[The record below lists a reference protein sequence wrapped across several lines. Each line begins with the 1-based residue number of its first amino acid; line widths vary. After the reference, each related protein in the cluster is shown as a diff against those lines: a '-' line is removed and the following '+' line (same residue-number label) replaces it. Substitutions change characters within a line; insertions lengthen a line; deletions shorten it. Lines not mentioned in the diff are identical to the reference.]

1 MIRAWV
7 LFALTLSLPLSGFS
21 AEVPI
26 PAPPQLGAK
35 SYVLMDFSTG
45 HMIAETS
52 ADEVLEPAS
61 LTKLMTAY
69 ATFKALEQNQIH
81 LDDQVYVSEKAWRTD
96 GSRMFIEVD
105 TYVSVEDLLRGMII
119 QSGNDASV
127 ALAEH
132 VAGAEE
138 TFVGLMNQ
146 YAEMLGMSSSSFR
159 NSTGLPDADHYMTA
173 RDAATLARAIIAEF
187 PEYYAWYA
195 QKDFTY
201 NEIKQHNRNSLLW
214 RDPSVDG
221 LKTGYTE
228 AAGYCLVTSAE
239 RSDMRLIA
247 VVMGTAS
254 PEARVDQSQALL
266 NYGFRFYETH
276 KLYSSGEE
284 ITTARVWKGAPQTAA
299 LGLVND
305 LYLTIPRG
313 SYDSLSATM
322 DLDTEL
328 VAPLDSSAQV
338 GYVRISLD
346 GEDLSQVPLV
356 ALHEVPEAGLWT
368 RLRDEITLW
377 LQ

>member
-7 LFALTLSLPLSGFS
+7 LLTLFFPLSVF
-21 AEVPI
+21 AADVPI

-35 SYVLMDFSTG
+35 SFLLLDFSTG
-45 HMIAETS
+45 QIIAESS
-52 ADEVLEPAS
+52 ADEILDPAS

-69 ATFKALEQNQIH
+69 TAFKALEQGQIA

-105 TYVSVEDLLRGMII
+105 TYVSVEDLFRGMII

-132 VAGAEE
+132 VAGTEE

-146 YAEMLGMSSSSFR
+146 YAEMLGMTSSSFR
-159 NSTGLPDADHYMTA
+159 NSTGLPESDHYMTA
-173 RDAATLARAIIAEF
+173 RDTATLTRAIIAEF
-187 PEYYAWYA
+187 PQYYAWYSER
-195 QKDFTY
+195 DFTY
-201 NEIKQHNRNSLLW
+201 NEITQHNRNSLLW

-239 RSDMRLIA
+239 RSGMRLIS
-247 VVMGTAS
+247 VIMGTAS
-254 PEARVDQSQALL
+254 AEARVDASQALL

-284 ITTARVWKGAPQTAA
+284 ITTARVWGGEPQTAA
-299 LGLVND
+299 LGLTDD

-313 SYDSLSATM
+313 SYDSLSAAM
-322 DLDTEL
+322 DLEPEL
-328 VAPLDSSAQV
+328 IAPLETSTPV
-338 GYVRISLD
+338 GYVRVSLD
-346 GEDLSQVPLV
+346 GESLSEVPLV
-356 ALHEVPEAGLWT
+356 ALHDVPEASLWT
-368 RLRDEITLW
+368 RLKDEITLW

>member
-7 LFALTLSLPLSGFS
+7 LLALLSPLSVL
-21 AEVPI
+21 AQDVPI
-26 PAPPQLGAK
+26 PAPPQLGAS
-35 SYVLMDFSTG
+35 SYILMDFSTG
-45 HMIAETS
+45 HVIAES
-52 ADEVLEPAS
+52 SPDEILDPAS

-69 ATFKALEQNQIH
+69 TAFKALEQGQVS

-105 TYVSVEDLLRGMII
+105 TYVSLEDLFRGMII

-132 VAGAEE
+132 VAGSEE

-146 YAEMLGMSSSSFR
+146 YAEALGMTSSSFR

-173 RDAATLARAIIAEF
+173 RDTAILARAIISEF
-187 PEYYAWYA
+187 PDYYAWYSER
-195 QKDFTY
+195 DFTY
-201 NEIKQHNRNSLLW
+201 NDIRQHNRNSLLW

-221 LKTGYTE
+221 LKTGFTE

-239 RSDMRLIA
+239 RSGMRLVS
-247 VVMGTAS
+247 VVMGTESA
-254 PEARVDQSQALL
+254 EARVDGSQALL

-284 ITTARVWKGAPQTAA
+284 ITTARVWKGEPQTAA
-299 LGLVND
+299 LGLMED

-313 SYDSLSATM
+313 SYDSLSAAM
-322 DLDTEL
+322 DLEAEL
-328 VAPLDSSAQV
+328 IAPLETHTPV
-338 GYVRISLD
+338 GFVRVSLN
-346 GEDLSQVPLV
+346 GQNLSEVPLV
-356 ALHEVPEAGLWT
+356 ALHEVPEASLWT
-368 RLRDEITLW
+368 RLKDEISLW
-377 LQ
+377 MQ